1 MHGLPTAAP
10 ADVGLCPDRTQR
22 IVQVLQ
28 RDVDRGRLPGAAV
41 LVARHGRVVLDAA
54 VGRRD
59 PAQDDA
65 MGTDAIF
72 RIYSMTKPIVS
83 VAALMLVEQG
93 RLLLSDPVGLYVP
106 GFLQQQVAVPG
117 PHGVA
122 LVPAAQPSTVQDLL
136 RHTAGLTYEFT
147 GNGHVNALYAR
158 AGLGS
163 RQQTNAELCER
174 LAALPLAH
182 QPGTTWAYSR
192 ATDVLGRVI
201 EVVTGQPLGTFLQ
214 EAILQPL
221 GMHETG
227 FFVPPAQHHRIAEAF
242 EHDPD
247 GGTQMPMHDPREVP
261 ALEMGGGGLMSTL
274 HDYARFLQC
283 LCNGGELQG
292 QRLLS
297 PHTVAWMTAD
307 HLGSNVAHANN
318 PLLPPGHGFGL
329 GFAVR
334 TAAGVSPVPG
344 SVGTYHWSGIGGT
357 HFFVDPS
364 QALFAIFMAQAPNQR
379 VHYRS
384 LMRGLVYGAVVT
396 SQPLPPP

>member
-1 MHGLPTAAP
+1 MTMHGLPTATP
-10 ADVGLCPDRTQR
+10 AEVGLCPERTQR

-41 LVARHGRVVLDAA
+41 LIARRGRVVLDTA
-54 VGRRD
+54 VGRLD
-59 PAQDDA
+59 PAHEA
-65 MGTDAIF
+65 PMGTDAVF

-83 VAALMLVEQG
+83 VAAMMLVEQG
-93 RLLLSDPVGLYVP
+93 RLLLSDPVGRYVP

-117 PHGVA
+117 PHGVT
-122 LVPAAQPSTVQDLL
+122 LVPATQPSTVQDLL

-147 GNGHVNALYAR
+147 GNDHVNQLYAQ
-158 AGLGS
+158 AGLGE
-163 RQQTNAELCER
+163 RQQTNAGLCER

-182 QPGTTWAYSR
+182 QPGTAWAYSR

-201 EVVTGQPLGTFLQ
+201 EVITGQPLGAFLR
-214 EAILQPL
+214 ETILQPL
-221 GMHETG
+221 GMMETA

-247 GGTQMPMHDPREVP
+247 GGKQMPMHDPREVP

-283 LCNGGELQG
+283 LCNGGELNG

-297 PHTVAWMTAD
+297 PHTLAYMTAD
-307 HLGSNVAHANN
+307 HLGSAINHADN

-334 TAAGVSPVPG
+334 TEAGVAPVPG

-357 HFFVDPS
+357 HFFVDP
-364 QALFAIFMAQAPNQR
+364 ALELFAIFMAQAPNQR

-384 LMRGLVYGAVVT
+384 MMRNLVYAAVVG
-396 SQPLPPP
+396 

>member
-10 ADVGLCPDRTQR
+10 AEVGLCPERTQHL
-22 IVQVLQ
+22 VDALQ

-41 LVARHGRVVLDAA
+41 LIARRGRVVLDTA
-54 VGRRD
+54 VGRLD
-59 PAQDDA
+59 PAREA
-65 MGTDAIF
+65 PMCTDAIF

-83 VAALMLVEQG
+83 VAAMMLVEQG
-93 RLLLSDPVGLYVP
+93 RLLLSDPVGRYVP

-122 LVPAAQPSTVQDLL
+122 LMPATQPSTVQDLL

-147 GNGHVNALYAR
+147 GNEHVNQLYAQ

-163 RQQTNAELCER
+163 REQTNAELCER

-182 QPGTTWAYSR
+182 QPGTAWAYSR

-201 EVVTGQPLGTFLQ
+201 EVITGQPLGAFLR
-214 EAILQPL
+214 ETILQPL
-221 GMHETG
+221 GMHDTA
-227 FFVPPAQHHRIAEAF
+227 FFVPPEQHHRIAEAF
-242 EHDPD
+242 EHDPE
-247 GGTQMPMHDPREVP
+247 GGVQMAMHDPREVP
-261 ALEMGGGGLMSTL
+261 ALEMGGGGLMSTT

-283 LCNGGELQG
+283 LCHGGELNG
-292 QRLLS
+292 LRLLS
-297 PHTVAWMTAD
+297 PHTLAWMTAD
-307 HLGSNVAHANN
+307 HLGSAINHADN

-334 TAAGVSPVPG
+334 TAAGLAPVPG

-357 HFFVDPS
+357 HFFVDPA
-364 QALFAIFMAQAPNQR
+364 QDLFAIFMAQAPNQR

-384 LMRGLVYGAVVT
+384 MMRNLVYAAMVG
-396 SQPLPPP
+396 

>member
-1 MHGLPTAAP
+1 MQGLKTATP
-10 ADVGLCPDRTQR
+10 ADVGMSPERTQG
-22 IVQVLQ
+22 IVQALQ
-28 RDVDRGRLPGAAV
+28 RDVDSGRLPGASV
-41 LVARHGRVVLDAA
+41 LVSRRGRVVLDAA
-54 VGRRD
+54 VGLLD
-59 PAQDDA
+59 PARNVP

-83 VAALMLVEQG
+83 LAALMLVEQG
-93 RLLLSDPVGLYVP
+93 RLLLGDPVGKYVP
-106 GFLQQQVAVPG
+106 GFLHQQVAVSTLQG
-117 PHGVA
+117 ID
-122 LVPAAQPSTVQDLL
+122 LVPAARPSTVQDLL

-147 GNGHVNALYAR
+147 GNGHVNQLYSQ
-158 AGLGS
+158 AGLGD

-182 QPGTTWAYSR
+182 HPGTTWAYSR

-201 EVVTGQPLGTFLQ
+201 EVITGQPLGAFLR

-221 GMHETG
+221 GMNDTA
-227 FFVPPAQHHRIAEAF
+227 FFVPPEQHHRIAEAF

-283 LCNGGELQG
+283 LCNGGELDG

-297 PHTVAWMTAD
+297 PCTLAWMTAD
-307 HLGSNVAHANN
+307 HLGSAIDHANN

-334 TAAGVSPVPG
+334 TEAGVAPVPG
-344 SVGTYHWSGIGGT
+344 SLGTYHWSGIGGT
-357 HFFVDPS
+357 HFFVDPA
-364 QALFAIFMAQAPNQR
+364 QELFAIFMAQAPNQR
-379 VHYRS
+379 IHYRS
-384 LMRGLVYGAVVT
+384 VMRGLVYGALVE
-396 SQPLPPP
+396 